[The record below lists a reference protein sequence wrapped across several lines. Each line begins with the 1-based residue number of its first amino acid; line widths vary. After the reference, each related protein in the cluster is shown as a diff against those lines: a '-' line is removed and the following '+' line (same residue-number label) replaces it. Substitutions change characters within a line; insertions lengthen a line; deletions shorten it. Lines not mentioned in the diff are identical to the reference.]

1 MSQGRKIDKVG
12 LPSFLEFVHRWSSS
26 MSRQNH
32 SRSYYMGTQ
41 NASRQPG
48 LSNGFMWHL
57 TLPVPDLWAPVAVGV
72 KELSATAPHCSPWC
86 SPRTLRKTWGSPPK
100 KNFIKRKRGKR
111 MERSDGDT
119 RLSGFESWCCYFLF
133 VEINFFNLVF
143 FFLVIPCDI

>member
-1 MSQGRKIDKVG
+1 
-12 LPSFLEFVHRWSSS
+12 
-26 MSRQNH
+26 
-32 SRSYYMGTQ
+32 MGTQ